1 MWRSF
6 EKVDGHI
13 TSFGSVTR
21 RLRSGFWLGDGC
33 VFRVAVDIGG
43 TFTDLVG
50 IDDRGLKFCVLKVKS
65 TPSAPEEA
73 FVDGMRRFLAEN
85 QIRACEVRDIVHV
98 GTIGSNLFLGQI
110 GIRMPKTA
118 LVTTEGFRDVLE
130 IGRQNRPELYN
141 IFFHRP
147 KPLVPRKL
155 RLEVNERT
163 GPRAEILRKPD
174 DGDLKVLARKLKD
187 ANVDSVAI
195 CFLNSYLNEA
205 NEKKAKQALAQVADF
220 VFASFEIDPEHR
232 EYERMST
239 TVVNAILAPVISL
252 YLNSA
257 LSKLKSVG
265 IVAPMQLL
273 SSSGGL
279 VDLEV
284 ARNKP
289 VVAVESGPAAGVV
302 GAAEMARMLGRGYVL
317 SLDMGG
323 TTAKA
328 GCIVD
333 YTPLIVPEMEVGG
346 RVHLGRAIKGSGYP
360 VRYPSVD
367 IAEVSAGG
375 GTIVWADEIGT
386 LRAGPISAGAVP
398 GPACYAAGGEAATIT
413 DANLI
418 LGRLSSTLLGN
429 EMNLDVK
436 LATRS
441 MEEVAKRVRMSVVET
456 AAASVH
462 LVNLH
467 MARALDIVSLER
479 GQDPR
484 RFTLMAFGGAGPMH
498 AAELAEQIQANTV
511 IVPPHPG
518 LFSAL
523 GMMMTDM
530 KYSYVKGVLKRLDEV
545 PDQFFEET
553 WERMTKEAMAN
564 LNRTTE
570 TVRIRMSKSVD
581 VRYLGQGFELE
592 IQAPAHF
599 DRSSLRELFEEKHE
613 AVYGYR
619 HVGEPLEITALRLT
633 LTVAIEKPSL
643 SRTARG
649 DLQTRPESIRKVWCS
664 GRWYDTPIL
673 WRNNLLSS
681 YAVEGPAII
690 EEYDST
696 TVVSPGWKCAKDE
709 HDCLLMER
717 VK

>member
-1 MWRSF
+1 MEF
-6 EKVDGHI
+6 L
-13 TSFGSVTR
+13 F
-21 RLRSGFWLGDGC
+21 RLGLVKLRLGVGFM
-33 VFRVAVDIGG
+33 FRVAVDIGG

-50 IDDRGLKFCVLKVKS
+50 IDDKSLRVFVLKVKS
-65 TPSAPEEA
+65 TPATPEEA
-73 FVDGMRRFLAEN
+73 FVSGVRRLMDEN
-85 QIRACEVRDIVHV
+85 QIQAGEVRNIVHV

-118 LVTTEGFRDVLE
+118 LITTQGFRDVLE

-141 IFFHRP
+141 VFFQRP

-155 RLEVNERT
+155 RLEVKERT
-163 GPRAEILRKPD
+163 DSRGEILREAD
-174 DGDLKVLARKLKD
+174 DEDLELVATKLKNAD
-187 ANVDSVAI
+187 VDSVAV
-195 CFLNSYLNEA
+195 CFLNSYLNSA
-205 NEKKAKQALAQVADF
+205 NEKKAKEALARVADF

-239 TVVNAILAPVISL
+239 TVVNSVLAPVISL

-257 LSKLKSVG
+257 LTKLESIG
-265 IVAPMQLL
+265 ITAPLQLL

-279 VDLEV
+279 VDLEA

-302 GAAEMARMLGRGYVL
+302 GAAEIARMLGRRSVL

-375 GTIVWADEIGT
+375 GTVIWADEIGT
-386 LRAGPISAGAVP
+386 LRVGPISAGAVP
-398 GPACYAAGGEAATIT
+398 GPACYASGGETPTIT

-418 LGRLSSTLLGN
+418 LGRLGSTLLGS
-429 EMNLDVK
+429 EVELDIK
-436 LATRS
+436 LATQS
-441 MEEVAKRVRMSVVET
+441 MEQVAGAVGMGTIEA
-456 AAASVH
+456 AAASIR

-479 GQDPR
+479 GLDPR
-484 RFTLMAFGGAGPMH
+484 GFSLMAFGGAGPMH

-511 IVPPHPG
+511 IVPQYPG

-530 KYSYVKGVLKRLDEV
+530 KYSYVKGILKRFDDIPDE
-545 PDQFFEET
+545 FLEET
-553 WERMTKEAMAN
+553 WELMTKEAMSN
-564 LNRTTE
+564 VKRTTE
-570 TVRIRMSKSVD
+570 DTAARMSASRSVD

-592 IQAPAHF
+592 IPVPAKF
-599 DRSSLRELFEEKHE
+599 DRLNLQDSFERKHE

-619 HVGEPLEITALRLT
+619 HSGEPLEITALRLT
-633 LTVAIEKPSL
+633 VTIPIVKPNLGRPASSDL
-643 SRTARG
+643 RTR
-649 DLQTRPESIRKVWCS
+649 TETHRNVWLKD
-664 GRWYDTPIL
+664 RWHDTPII
-673 WRNNLLSS
+673 WRNNILALQSID
-681 YAVEGPAII
+681 GPAII

-696 TVVSPGWKCAKDE
+696 TVVPPSWSCTIEE
-709 HDCLLMER
+709 HGCLVMKRE
-717 VK
+717 K

>member
-1 MWRSF
+1 M
-6 EKVDGHI
+6 
-13 TSFGSVTR
+13 
-21 RLRSGFWLGDGC
+21 
-33 VFRVAVDIGG
+33 FRVTVDIGG

-50 IDDRGLKFCVLKVKS
+50 IDDKSLKLCVLKVKS
-65 TPSAPEEA
+65 TPANPEEA
-73 FVDGMRRFLAEN
+73 FVDGMCRFMVEN
-85 QIRACEVRDIVHV
+85 QIPAHEVHDIVHV

-110 GIRMPKTA
+110 GIQMPKSA
-118 LVTTEGFRDVLE
+118 LLTTHGFRDVLE

-141 IFFHRP
+141 IFFQRP

-163 GPRAEILRKPD
+163 DSRGEILRKPD
-174 DGDLKVLARKLKD
+174 GEDLEAVANKLKE
-187 ANVDSVAI
+187 AKVDSVAI
-195 CFLNSYLNEA
+195 CFLNSYLNAE
-205 NEKKAKQALAQVADF
+205 NERKAKEALGQVADF
-220 VFASFEIDPEHR
+220 VFASFEIDPEYR
-232 EYERMST
+232 EYERTST
-239 TVVNAILAPVISL
+239 TVVNAVLAPVISL

-257 LSKLKSVG
+257 LSKLKSIGVM
-265 IVAPMQLL
+265 APMQLL

-279 VDLEV
+279 VDLEA
-284 ARNKP
+284 ARKKP

-302 GAAEMARMLGRGYVL
+302 GAAEIARILGRRYVL

-360 VRYPSVD
+360 VRYPSID

-386 LRAGPISAGAVP
+386 LMVGPLSAGAVP

-418 LGRLSSTLLGN
+418 LGRLNSTLLGN
-429 EMNLDVK
+429 EMYLDVK
-436 LATRS
+436 LATRA
-441 MEEVAKRVRMSVVET
+441 MEGVAKIVGMSVVET
-456 AAASVH
+456 AAASIR

-467 MARALDIVSLER
+467 MARAFDIVSLER

-484 RFTLMAFGGAGPMH
+484 KFSLMAFGGAGPMH

-530 KYSYVKGVLKRLDEV
+530 KYSYVKGVLKRLDEI
-545 PDQFFEET
+545 PDEFFDET
-553 WERMTKEAMAN
+553 WERMAREAIAN

-570 TVRIRMSKSVD
+570 TAKISTYKSVD

-592 IQAPAHF
+592 IQTLAHF

-619 HVGEPLEITALRLT
+619 HIGEPLEITALRLT
-633 LTVAIEKPSL
+633 LTIAIEKPSL
-643 SRTARG
+643 NGTASGDPKTRT
-649 DLQTRPESIRKVWCS
+649 ESNRNVWFND
-664 GRWYDTPIL
+664 RWYDTPIL
-673 WRNNLLSS
+673 WRNNLPSS
-681 YAVEGPAII
+681 HPVEGPAII

-696 TVVSPGWKCAKDE
+696 TVVPPGWKCTKEE
-709 HDCLLMER
+709 HTCIVMER